1 MKPYTVQSAVLDL
14 VLLFTALTV
23 IAEGKAERMPGKDLD
38 LRGRD
43 GRKERDGSTG
53 SLKEP
58 LWLEA
63 SPEEKMDL

>member
-1 MKPYTVQSAVLDL
+1 MKAYTAQSADLDP

-53 SLKEP
+53 KEP

>member
-1 MKPYTVQSAVLDL
+1 MKAYTAQSADLDL

-43 GRKERDGSTG
+43 GRKERNRNTG

-58 LWLEA
+58 LRLEA